1 MERAKYKT
9 LLCCITFIL
18 LTGCGIR
25 SEQIE
30 ERTETT
36 NASVSEEEDSFDNS
50 DAEEETETEVEIEA
64 DAKAEVETVAD
75 TNAKEKVETDA
86 DAETDAGAEV
96 ASELDAEVEAKV
108 ETESDVETEAD
119 IQGNE
124 QGQGKLIVIDAG
136 HQQKGNSEKEP
147 VAPGSNEM
155 KAKVASGTRGSA
167 SGVYEY
173 ELNLEVSLKLEQ
185 ELINRGYSVTM
196 VRTENDVDISNS
208 ERAQIANEAGADA
221 FVRIHANGSENS
233 SANGIMTI
241 CPTKDNP
248 YCGEIYESCKIL
260 SESIL
265 DAMVQSTGAKRER
278 VWETDTMSGINWCK
292 VPVTIVEMG
301 YMTNEKEDLAMQTD
315 EYQWKIAYGI
325 ADGIDQYFIKTER

>member
-1 MERAKYKT
+1 MKRAIYKI
-9 LLCCITFIL
+9 LLYCITIVL
-18 LTGCGIR
+18 LTGCGVR

-30 ERTETT
+30 EQPEIIDE
-36 NASVSEEEDSFDNS
+36 SVSDKEESFDDLLVS
-50 DAEEETETEVEIEA
+50 DDIDAEDEIETEA
-64 DAKAEVETVAD
+64 DAEAVVGTEAEEDPEAESET
-75 TNAKEKVETDA
+75 EPETDA
-86 DAETDAGAEV
+86 D
-96 ASELDAEVEAKV
+96 VEAKV
-108 ETESDVETEAD
+108 ETESDVEAEAD
-119 IQGNE
+119 TQGSE
-124 QGQGKLIVIDAG
+124 QGQGRLIVIDAG
-136 HQQKGNSEKEP
+136 HQQKGNSDKEP
-147 VAPGSNEM
+147 VAPGSSEM

-185 ELINRGYSVTM
+185 ELNNRGYSVIM
-196 VRTENDVDISNS
+196 VRTENDVNISNS

-221 FVRIHANGSENS
+221 FVRIHANGSENAS
-233 SANGIMTI
+233 VNGIMTI

-248 YCGEIYESCKIL
+248 YCGEIYENCKVL

-315 EYQWKIAYGI
+315 EYQWKIATGI
-325 ADGIDQYFIKTER
+325 ADGIDQYFLK